1 MTHNQ
6 PGPAECE
13 ERLQGLLSV
22 SSQLRAHAQIHRQLR
37 AHAQQIQSIA
47 LEASGSDPKRSLAA
61 RIVGVCFWGR
71 SPRLV
76 RSGITDQKARNTV
89 KSCVSLAAGREH
101 SWLQALSC
109 SQRLPHAAFTFAK
122 HRRRGSLKL
131 FPLREA
137 VQVCD
142 EEHKG
147 QNRNSP
153 KETVSASVLT
163 LQASGKTPRK
173 VQRIVHTPAQFYAAH

>member
-6 PGPAECE
+6 LGPAECE
-13 ERLQGLLSV
+13 ERLKGLLSI

-89 KSCVSLAAGREH
+89 KSCISLTAGREH
-101 SWLQALSC
+101 SWLQALSELLSKTSPRC
-109 SQRLPHAAFTFAK
+109 LHFCVASP
-122 HRRRGSLKL
+122 RRGRAILTRRFS
-131 FPLREA
+131 
-137 VQVCD
+137 
-142 EEHKG
+142 
-147 QNRNSP
+147 SP
-153 KETVSASVLT
+153 SS
-163 LQASGKTPRK
+163 
-173 VQRIVHTPAQFYAAH
+173 

>member
-1 MTHNQ
+1 MRTTKKTTNPRCNEDNRNICGEWDGAEMTHNQ

-13 ERLQGLLSV
+13 ERLKGLLSV

-109 SQRLPHAAFTFAK
+109 SQRLPHAAFTFA
-122 HRRRGSLKL
+122 
-131 FPLREA
+131 
-137 VQVCD
+137 
-142 EEHKG
+142 
-147 QNRNSP
+147 
-153 KETVSASVLT
+153 
-163 LQASGKTPRK
+163 
-173 VQRIVHTPAQFYAAH
+173 